1 MLGLVAILSKW
12 RNYQIALEEKEKGS
26 LFLLN
31 FKYNFPKVI
40 AFRLSLLCFSSQLP
54 PDNNLVEFT
63 FLGEKRDLYNI
74 NTHILTKLDLD
85 VEINSICDV

>member
-12 RNYQIALEEKEKGS
+12 RNYQIALEEKEKGN

-31 FKYNFPKVI
+31 FRYNFPKVI
-40 AFRLSLLCFSSQLP
+40 TFRLSLLC
-54 PDNNLVEFT
+54 
-63 FLGEKRDLYNI
+63 LYNI
-74 NTHILTKLDLD
+74 NTHVQTKLDLG